1 MKKWLLKKIFSVK
14 VELCARWNDIRHS
27 MVKETLCVFGCEIY
41 SRYRPATY
49 NDVERYLGI

>member
-1 MKKWLLKKIFSVK
+1 MKKWILKKIFSVK
-14 VELCARWNDIRHS
+14 VELCARWNDVRLS
-27 MVKETLCVFGCEIY
+27 VVRETLCVFGCEIY

>member
-1 MKKWLLKKIFSVK
+1 MKKWLLKQIFSVK

-27 MVKETLCVFGCEIY
+27 MVKETLCVFGVGVY
-41 SRYRPATY
+41 SRYREATY